1 MERRNNDTHT
11 HRHTSQYMCMN
22 NGTDDNY
29 PMSSSKKSDEVIKRV
44 MYMRDGTSTNTQVGF
59 WENQKLDSYSYLV
72 VT

>member
-1 MERRNNDTHT
+1 
-11 HRHTSQYMCMN
+11 MCMN